1 MPKRSYEKD
10 DNVQMDI
17 TIEMNL
23 DYVTQIRT
31 RYTILDVLADVGGM
45 QSLLMSIFGFL
56 LAICNYGNFDNNLA
70 ANMFKVKNRSDNSD
84 ESLLKPTKF
93 CNFVEYFIDATPDQC
108 RHKYCRKSRQMLAF
122 QKARE

>member
-45 QSLLMSIFGFL
+45 
-56 LAICNYGNFDNNLA
+56 
-70 ANMFKVKNRSDNSD
+70 
-84 ESLLKPTKF
+84 
-93 CNFVEYFIDATPDQC
+93 
-108 RHKYCRKSRQMLAF
+108 
-122 QKARE
+122 